1 MFILYHEKQDKRY
14 SDGVRRIKIL
24 QNTNKQELE
33 KYIELAATIGWPKD
47 GKYTIKE
54 A

>member
-1 MFILYHEKQDKRY
+1 MKYYH
-14 SDGVRRIKIL
+14 VLIA
-24 QNTNKQELE
+24 QELE
-33 KYIELAATIGWPKD
+33 KYIEIAATIGWPKD